1 MRKALSAA
9 AAIWLALLLPAHAET
24 YVIGVEGIDYK
35 PNGAVENGDYV
46 GYGRAVLDAWAKDR
60 HHTLRYRPM
69 PVQRLFSELL
79 QGVID
84 FKYPDSPHWQQAMKT
99 GKNVVYSDTVASF
112 VDGVMVRP
120 ENKGKGLENLHSLGI
135 LHGFTAWDYLDA
147 QKAGKVSI
155 TENPVLAALMQQGLN
170 KRVDGIYISVA
181 VAQYQLD
188 TVLKQ
193 PDGLVFDPSLP
204 HSKGSYTLSTIK
216 HPEAIAD
223 FNAWMSQ
230 NSATIARIKAE
241 YGIEK
246 GFQ

>member
-9 AAIWLALLLPAHAET
+9 AVWLAFLVPAHAET
-24 YVIGVEGIDYK
+24 YVVGVEGIDYK
-35 PNGAVENGDYV
+35 PNGWVENGEYV

-84 FKYPDSPHWQQAMKT
+84 FKYPDSPHWQQAMKE
-99 GKNVVYSDTVASF
+99 GKPVTYSEPVAAF
-112 VDGVMVRP
+112 VDGVMVLP
-120 ENKGKGLENLHSLGI
+120 ENKGKGAANLHSLGI
-135 LHGFTAWDYLDA
+135 LHGFTAWDYLDV
-147 QKAGKVSI
+147 QKAGKISI
-155 TENPVLAALMQQGLN
+155 NENPVLAALLQQDLN
-170 KRVDGIYISVA
+170 KRVDGIYISIA

-188 TVLKQ
+188 KVLKQ
-193 PDGLVFDPSLP
+193 PDALVFDPGLP
-204 HSKGSYTLSTIK
+204 HSKGAYTLSSLK

-223 FNAWMSQ
+223 FNAWMAQ
-230 NSATIARIKAE
+230 NPTVVARLKEE